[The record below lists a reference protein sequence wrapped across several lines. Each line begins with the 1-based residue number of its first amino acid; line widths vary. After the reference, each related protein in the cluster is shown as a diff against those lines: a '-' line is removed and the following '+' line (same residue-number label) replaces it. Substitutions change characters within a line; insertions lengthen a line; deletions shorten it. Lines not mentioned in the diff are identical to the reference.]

1 MAQYLNPDAP
11 IFLPPSIFTMERF
24 HFKQW
29 SIELKDLIYKYCIL
43 YQCDYPIKE
52 QDKVFHGLDEYE
64 KIIRK
69 KFMEVNYD
77 LFHNHYSKNTRLLHL
92 YNFLYNYFIS
102 VPDIE
107 LSNYDIEM
115 YKLTIDS
122 FVEKIDA

>member
-11 IFLPPSIFTMERF
+11 IFLPPSIFTMETV
-24 HFKQW
+24 HFKEW
-29 SIELKDLIYKYCIL
+29 SIELKDLIYEYCVLYKY
-43 YQCDYPIKE
+43 DYPIE
-52 QDKVFHGLDEYE
+52 DQDNVSHGLNEYE
-64 KIIRK
+64 KIICK

-77 LFHNHYSKNTRLLHL
+77 LFYNHYSKNERLLHL

-102 VPDIE
+102 VPDVE
-107 LSNYDIEM
+107 LSNHDIEM